1 MYTRIY
7 GLIVLTFRFAISIQ
21 VGYVLLKID
30 ILYFVVSSDVK
41 LMQIVLVR
49 LLMMQIPVTQI
60 QTKDARVLSTRTH
73 IKLKYRLVLSI
84 IYLEVCV

>member
-21 VGYVLLKID
+21 VGHVLLKID